1 MTMSAP
7 QVKCERSSSSSSPQ
21 PAAGSGDAAMKEEV
35 STPSPTPHIPTTPRG
50 PPSPTYSS
58 EVEAARQQL
67 TSMIQGLPLLS
78 MLPALH
84 RLAPGKARP
93 RVPSLSCAFI
103 SSADNDMGNC
113 YFLNYFICIY
123 I

>member
-1 MTMSAP
+1 MSAP

-21 PAAGSGDAAMKEEV
+21 PAAGSGDAVMKEEV
-35 STPSPTPHIPTTPRG
+35 STPSPTPHTPTTPRG

-93 RVPSLSCAFI
+93 SLSCSVSLFSVNNI
-103 SSADNDMGNC
+103 EKKRIC
-113 YFLNYFICIY
+113 LNYLPLGYMCNQ
-123 I
+123 